1 MWKRLDK
8 WQGNLSTGMTK
19 DKYLDLCHQMGE
31 DPREDKCP
39 PDLGDFPYILQQAIE
54 TFNKLGDRVYPD
66 IGYVG
71 KDFTT
76 IDLYIDIAKITERD
90 LFLEALV
97 RLDAY
102 MIKKSNEDLK
112 KARETAKRKANGK

>member
-1 MWKRLDK
+1 MWKRLDR

-31 DPREDKCP
+31 DPKEEKCP
-39 PDLGDFPYILQQAIE
+39 PDLGDFPYIVQQAIDI
-54 TFNKLGDRVYPD
+54 FNKLGDRVYPD

-71 KDFTT
+71 KDFTSLP
-76 IDLYIDIAKITERD
+76 IHMEIAQINDKN
-90 LFLEALV
+90 LFLETLI

-102 MIKKSNEDLK
+102 MIKKSSEDLK